1 MAPPNLLAGG
11 ILLAAGI
18 ICLVVGVVVWQM
30 RRNSPGAVPLMMLMG
45 ALAWWDITYALFWAD
60 VPGPTP
66 YFWLDITFIGV
77 TIVPTAVLLFVI
89 QVVQGEQWLKK
100 PFLLALCIEPVL
112 INILMWTDPWHNL
125 FFGGKR
131 ELNTASI
138 LDAGVASWANII
150 YSYFLIAVAF
160 VLLARAVIRA
170 KGLYRQQYLTI
181 MAGIGITWVSSLI
194 FTLGFDILSNADNT
208 PFFFTL
214 TGLVFAFALLRLRL
228 LDIVPI
234 ARDRLVDNMNDGVM
248 VVDKH
253 NRLVDFNPAARNAI
267 PELKI
272 GEPAGNFLKA
282 TTLLVRNIPQLDEIH
297 TEVTLAGN
305 LPTYLDVR
313 ISPLFDKQRQPIGK
327 LIVWRDITELKLMQL
342 ELKDLAGRDA
352 VTEVY
357 NRRRFME
364 LAQTELRRTTRLSQP
379 LSVVIADLDRF
390 KNVNDTYSHQV
401 GDQVLHDFAQFC
413 MRVKRK
419 NDLFARWGG
428 EEFIFLL
435 PETDGAE
442 AFEFTERLRRLIAET
457 PSLVGPYSITVTASL
472 GVAPLSSPQDTL
484 EMLLSRADQ
493 AMYAAKDQG
502 RNCTVLWQNNW
513 AADRNEAP
521 G

>member
-1 MAPPNLLAGG
+1 M
-11 ILLAAGI
+11 
-18 ICLVVGVVVWQM
+18 V
-30 RRNSPGAVPLMMLMG
+30 LMG

-60 VPGPTP
+60 VPGLTP

-89 QVVQGEQWLKK
+89 QVVQGERWLKR

-160 VLLARAVIRA
+160 ILLARAVVRA

-181 MAGIGITWVSSLI
+181 LAGMGLTWVGSLI
-194 FTLGFDILSNADNT
+194 FTTGLNVLPGADNT

-214 TGLVFAFALLRLRL
+214 TGLVFAFALVRLRL

-234 ARDRLVDNMNDGVM
+234 ARDRLVDNMTDGVL
-248 VVDKH
+248 VVDNR
-253 NRLVDFNPAARNAI
+253 NRLVDFNPAARKAI

-272 GEPAGNFLKA
+272 GDPAGNFLKA
-282 TTLLVRNIPQLDEIH
+282 TTLLVRNIPLKDEIH

-313 ISPLFDKQRQPIGK
+313 ISPLFDRQHQPVGK

-357 NRRRFME
+357 NRRHFME
-364 LAQTELRRTTRLSQP
+364 LAQAELRRTTRLSRP
-379 LSVVIADLDRF
+379 LSIVIADLDRF

-413 MRVKRK
+413 MRTKRK
-419 NDLFARWGG
+419 KDLFARWGG

-435 PETDGAE
+435 PETDGTE
-442 AFEFTERLRRLIAET
+442 AFEFTERLRRLAAET
-457 PSLVGPYSITVTASL
+457 PSVVGPYSITVTASL

-484 EMLLSRADQ
+484 EALLSRADQ
-493 AMYAAKDQG
+493 ALYSAKDRG
-502 RNCTVLWQNNW
+502 RNCTVLWQNDW
-513 AADRNEAP
+513 ASNKKETST
-521 G
+521 

>member
-1 MAPPNLLAGG
+1 M
-11 ILLAAGI
+11 LAAGI
-18 ICLVVGVVVWQM
+18 ICLVVAVVVWQM
-30 RRNSPGAVPLMMLMG
+30 RRSSSGAIPLIVLMG
-45 ALAWWDITYALFWAD
+45 ALTWWDITYALFWAD

-89 QVVQGEQWLKK
+89 QVVQGERWLKK
-100 PFLLALCIEPVL
+100 PFLLALCLEPLL

-131 ELNTASI
+131 DLNTASI

-150 YSYFLIAVAF
+150 YSYFLVGVAF
-160 VLLARAVIRA
+160 ILLARAVIRS

-181 MAGIGITWVSSLI
+181 LLGMGITWMGSLI
-194 FTLGFDILSNADNT
+194 FTLGFNILPNADNT

-228 LDIVPI
+228 LEIVPI
-234 ARDRLVDNMNDGVM
+234 ARDRLVDNMHDGVM
-248 VVDKH
+248 VVDNH

-282 TTLLVRNIPQLDEIH
+282 TTLLARNIPQLDEVH
-297 TEVTLAGN
+297 TEVTLARTP
-305 LPTYLDVR
+305 PTYLDVR
-313 ISPLFDKQRQPIGK
+313 ISPLFDRQRQPIGK
-327 LIVWRDITELKLMQL
+327 LIVWRDITQLKLMQL

-364 LAQTELRRTTRLSQP
+364 LAQAELHRTTRLSQP
-379 LSVVIADLDRF
+379 MSIVIADLDRF

-401 GDQVLHDFAQFC
+401 GDQVLHNFAQFC
-413 MRVKRK
+413 MRTKRK
-419 NDLFARWGG
+419 KDLFARWGG

-435 PETDGAE
+435 PETDGNE

-484 EMLLSRADQ
+484 EALLSRADQ
-493 AMYAAKDQG
+493 AMYSAKDRG
-502 RNCTVLWQNNW
+502 RNCTVLWQNDW
-513 AADRNEAP
+513 ASNKNETST
-521 G
+521 